1 MTSERFYPFR
11 CHFYLC
17 FFCIFAFYF
26 FYTDQWTRS
35 CCFTVSLN
43 SYCFHNFVVTIFP
56 YRNNYFITNIDI
68 LAVIQIVVEMS
79 ALSKFNANKNGSI
92 SIPSPVVLF
101 TFSWIEIKV
110 TPSDGSRYHLRY
122 IYSVYERRIVQSLM
136 GCL

>member
-1 MTSERFYPFR
+1 MPFL
-11 CHFYLC
+11 FMFLLY
-17 FFCIFAFYF
+17 IFVLL
-26 FYTDQWTRS
+26 FYTAQWTRS
-35 CCFTVSLN
+35 CCFAVSLN
-43 SYCFHNFVVTIFP
+43 SYCFHNFVVTIFS
-56 YRNNYFITNIDI
+56 YRNNYFITDIDI
-68 LAVIQIVVEMS
+68 LAVIQIVVELS

-92 SIPSPVVLF
+92 SIPSLVVLF